1 MIFLIF
7 SAAVQ
12 NVELASFL
20 RWYVTVELYDP
31 AYAKRFYS
39 IYELLEDTVKKVQS
53 AIWWY
58 SFYVIVSIMFLKT
71 FLTMLLTLY
80 MCVFEDENWW
90 KRRRRWKDVAES
102 CTPKWIGCT
111 VMSSHAR
118 YKKCQRRD
126 SKKNWKAQAVAVRS
140 SQWAYILWWSM

>member
-53 AIWWY
+53 AI
-58 SFYVIVSIMFLKT
+58 
-71 FLTMLLTLY
+71 
-80 MCVFEDENWW
+80 
-90 KRRRRWKDVAES
+90 
-102 CTPKWIGCT
+102 
-111 VMSSHAR
+111 
-118 YKKCQRRD
+118 
-126 SKKNWKAQAVAVRS
+126 
-140 SQWAYILWWSM
+140 